1 MDVKLAD
8 LTMQER
14 YKIIVGLIVPRPIA
28 WVSTV
33 NAAGVNNC
41 APYSFFN
48 AFSEEPPLCVLG
60 FGRRPDDLTK
70 HSLDNILAT
79 NEFVVNLVDEATAN
93 AMHVSSENIPEGESE
108 FTLAGVTPTPASV
121 VRHPRI
127 KEAVAGFECRVW
139 KSIEVSHERVL
150 VIGEMLLAFAREGVI
165 DPANKRISDDAY
177 KPIGRLYA
185 NRYCTTRER
194 FTLPGPLPK

>member
-1 MDVKLAD
+1 MDVKLAE

-14 YKIIVGLIVPRPIA
+14 YKVIVGLIVPRPIA

-33 NAAGVNNC
+33 NAAGINNC

-70 HSLDNILAT
+70 HSLNNILET
-79 NEFVVNLVDEATAN
+79 GEFVVNLVDEATAN
-93 AMHVSSENIPEGESE
+93 AMHLSSENIPENESE
-108 FTLAGVTPTPASV
+108 FTLAGLTPAPATL

-127 KEAVAGFECRVW
+127 KEAVAGFECKVW
-139 KSIEVSHERVL
+139 KSIEVSRERVL

-165 DPANKRISDDAY
+165 DPQNKRISDAAY
-177 KPIGRLYA
+177 HPIGRLYA

-194 FTLPGPLPK
+194 FTLPGDLPI